1 MFIGQYE
8 HHLEEKGRL
17 SVPKKFRSE
26 LATGAILSQGLDGCL
41 FLYPKA
47 TWQLLIDKLA
57 TLPLT
62 RSDARSFTRVLSFGA
77 VEVETDRLG
86 RILIPEYLKIGKVE
100 VALNKKDPVV
110 LEINTIP
117 GLTPMSLL
125 PKAAKAAGISYPK
138 LLDRIINHALSK

>member
-86 RILIPEYLKIGKVE
+86 RILIPEYLKIFAGLKSDCI
-100 VALNKKDPVV
+100 VAGAIERI
-110 LEINTIP
+110 EIWDK
-117 GLTPMSLL
+117 S
-125 PKAAKAAGISYPK
+125 KFVSYTSQVNSHAEEIAEK
-138 LLDRIINHALSK
+138 LDLS